1 MINLNERYL
10 VDAQGNRLGVF
21 LDFAD
26 YQKIVKILKKLPDE
40 TIKDKEINISPSLE
54 ELLDRAAVEKQRL
67 TLTYQ
72 NKVFLA
78 VVPREDI
85 KVIKQLSESVN
96 SIHEATKNL
105 DKLFDRV
112 TTQKLAISLIYENK
126 VFLAVVPCSDI
137 ERIEQFEDCIDNAN
151 ADDALKE
158 EGSISLDDLMKE
170 LDL

>member
-1 MINLNERYL
+1 MKQL
-10 VDAQGNRLGVF
+10 
-21 LDFAD
+21 
-26 YQKIVKILKKLPDE
+26 
-40 TIKDKEINISPSLE
+40 SLE

-85 KVIKQLSESVN
+85 KLIKQLSECVN
-96 SIHEATKNL
+96 SIHETTQNL
-105 DKLFDRV
+105 DELFDRV
-112 TTQKLAISLIYENK
+112 ATQMLAISLTYENK
-126 VFLAVVPCSDI
+126 VFLAVVPSSDI
-137 ERIEQFEDCIDNAN
+137 ERIEQLEDCIDNAN

-170 LDL
+170 LGL